1 MERNTFKEQIILRF
15 FIFSA
20 LALLV
25 WGASSYFTSPLTQI
39 LKNRENINLN
49 FLVLTKPAMLI
60 SYNPAMRKG
69 SVTDLTARETD
80 LPLEKIT
87 KQFKLDSTPYVFIP
101 ATSNRT
107 EFWNNFK
114 TKLSTWPRK
123 PYQILSYFYSYIKM
137 RLTKKT
143 FISTGDFIMLS
154 YELPALRGV
163 DFSVRETKQPKK
175 SKTKTKAKSKVKS
188 EPPERAPEQNLV
200 LKAPKKEAAE
210 EEILTVEVFNAS
222 DHNGL
227 AADVARYL
235 RTLSNNGVFKVDVI
249 SYTTASERS
258 DTTKI
263 IALTKRYDALKEL
276 SKHLGL
282 VNKEIYFSEDKNAIS
297 DARIYLGEDFKLP
310 KAAK

>member
-1 MERNTFKEQIILRF
+1 MERKYFKEQIIVRF

-25 WGASSYFTSPLTQI
+25 WGGISYFTSPLTPI
-39 LKNRENINLN
+39 LKNRENTNLN

-60 SYNPAMRKG
+60 SYNPAIRKG
-69 SVTDLTARETD
+69 SFTNLTEKETN

-87 KQFKLDSTPYVFIP
+87 KQFKLSRTPYVFIP
-101 ATSNRT
+101 ATQNRT

-114 TKLSTWPRK
+114 ANLSTWQRK
-123 PYQILSYFYSYIKM
+123 PYQVLEYLYSYIKM
-137 RLTKKT
+137 RVTKKT

-163 DFSVRETKQPKK
+163 DFAVRETKHPKK
-175 SKTKTKAKSKVKS
+175 SKTKTRSKNKNDKAEISQ
-188 EPPERAPEQNLV
+188 EQNLI
-200 LKAPKKEAAE
+200 LNAPKQQEEDEALVV
-210 EEILTVEVFNAS
+210 EIFNAS

-227 AADVARYL
+227 AGDVARYL
-235 RTLSNNGVFKVDVI
+235 LTLSNNGVFKVDVI
-249 SYTTASERS
+249 TFTTAKERR

-263 IALTKRYDALKEL
+263 IALTKRMDALKEL

-282 VNKEIYFSEDKNAIS
+282 VNKEIYFLEDKNAIS

-310 KAAK
+310 KQAK